1 MFWGYQSGQLGRTVN
16 PLSYDFAGSN
26 PAPPT
31 SLFNAIVEKALNCKL
46 MRRLCSEFKQT
57 SMIKRV

>member
-1 MFWGYQSGQLGRTVN
+1 MNQGGYQSGQLGRTVN

-31 SLFNAIVEKALNCKL
+31 SSTVALAKVDNDH
-46 MRRLCSEFKQT
+46 Q
-57 SMIKRV
+57 